1 MPRRKLHRLVFALAG
16 VYNLVWG
23 LYAVADPQWL
33 FRTTGMPAQSSP
45 QVFAALGMVIG
56 LYGFIYLEVARAPER
71 GWTLA
76 AVGLAGKII
85 GPIGLVYLIA
95 TRQWPANTIFMCVAN
110 DFVWWVP
117 FGLYLHDAWPYF
129 YREVA
134 GEGIG

>member
-16 VYNLVWG
+16 VYNLAWG
-23 LYAVADPQWL
+23 VYAVADPQWL
-33 FRTTGMPAQSSP
+33 FRTTGMPAQSTP

-56 LYGFIYLEVARAPER
+56 LYGFIYLEVARVPER

-85 GPIGLVYLIA
+85 GPIGLAYLIA
-95 TRQWPANTIFMCVAN
+95 TRQWPATTIFMCLAN

-117 FGLYLHDAWPYF
+117 FGLYLHDAWPSF

-134 GEGIG
+134 R